1 MNLVKAQELAKELS
15 IPELQKYANGSNPE
29 MMPPYI
35 ALGALQAKELMAK
48 KMQAMQGAAQGEQPS
63 IKEQVEQKAGLMALQ
78 GQQQQ
83 QAQQQMAQQMQGR
96 PMPAPEGVP
105 QPDQQ
110 PEEMPMG
117 MAHGGIARLP
127 VQFSFEEGGIIGYA
141 GPEGSQVVDP
151 FEEAKARSQQALAKL
166 RTYGL
171 RQRQQDPEGYASAEQ
186 EYEQAQKAKDAL
198 ERQVTGG
205 PAGLMGQSIPA
216 APVSP
221 VVKPPVV
228 AETVTQK
235 PQVGLPAALPTGQSS
250 VPAAPKPPSLGLA
263 APVAP
268 TAPVAPA
275 APATPEIGQATTTPN
290 QEQLIAEEA
299 ARRKAF
305 GADTEI
311 GAGAESRMGERR
323 KRFEE
328 SRPTGLQ
335 DLIRFLSE
343 SSQSKGFT
351 GMGPAYLSGV
361 NKKRADEAAFEAEME
376 TQQTGIEDKRRAEGV
391 GRATGI
397 GAGLATS
404 REQERQAKEARERN
418 LTSVEVAKIN
428 AASANR
434 PGEVER
440 MTAEY
445 LRRKAK
451 DPADA
456 AQYLAASSQFRSGIP
471 GGKGTM
477 TRNEAQDNVSNLMK
491 DIQTQMDMKKEAAEA
506 LKVKNPKISEVIEY
520 HVQKMMGATGADK
533 PVRLKF
539 DAAGKEIK

>member
-1 MNLVKAQELAKELS
+1 
-15 IPELQKYANGSNPE
+15 
-29 MMPPYI
+29 
-35 ALGALQAKELMAK
+35 
-48 KMQAMQGAAQGEQPS
+48 MQAMQGAAQGEQPS

-117 MAHGGIARLP
+117 MASGGIARLP

-311 GAGAESRMGERR
+311 GVGAESRMGERR

-397 GAGLATS
+397 GTGLATS

-440 MTAEY
+440 MTTEY
-445 LRRKAK
+445 LRRKAIS
-451 DPADA
+451 PASA
-456 AQYLAASSQFRSGIP
+456 AEYLEASSQFRSGA
-471 GGKGTM
+471 GGEKQ
-477 TRNEAQDNVSNLMK
+477 NLAELKALQKSYQDQLDPLASASLS
-491 DIQTQMDMKKEAAEA
+491 KEA
-506 LKVKNPKISEVIEY
+506 KKKISDQLVEVNNAIA
-520 HVQKMMGATGADK
+520 KMAGLGAASGSSTLPTGVK
-533 PVRLKF
+533 VTKIS
-539 DAAGKEIK
+539 G